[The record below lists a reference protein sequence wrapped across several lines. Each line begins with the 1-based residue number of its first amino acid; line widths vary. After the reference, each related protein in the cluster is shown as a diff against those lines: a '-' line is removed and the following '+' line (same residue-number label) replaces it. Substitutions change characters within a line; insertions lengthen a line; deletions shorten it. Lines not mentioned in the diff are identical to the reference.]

1 MGTDNNIIDQAVAES
16 TPESELESDASQTAL
31 DTTQILQQD
40 ANELVNKTA
49 QDINNKIPGG
59 NTNA

>member
-1 MGTDNNIIDQAVAES
+1 MGTDNNVIDEAVQDA
-16 TPESELESDASQTAL
+16 TPESELESDASQAAL

-40 ANELVNKTA
+40 ANELVDKTA
-49 QDINNKIPGG
+49 QDINNHIPGG

>member
-1 MGTDNNIIDQAVAES
+1 MGTSNTLIDQAVDAA

-31 DTTQILQQD
+31 DTTKILQQD
-40 ANELVNKTA
+40 ANELVDKTA

-59 NTNA
+59 N

>member
-1 MGTDNNIIDQAVAES
+1 MTTPNLIDEAVQEA
-16 TPESELESDASQTAL
+16 TPESELESDASQAAL

-40 ANELVNKTA
+40 ANELVDKTA

-59 NTNA
+59 K

>member
-1 MGTDNNIIDQAVAES
+1 MGTDNNIIDEAVAES
-16 TPESELESDASQTAL
+16 TPESELESDASQAAL

-40 ANELVNKTA
+40 ANELVDKTA
-49 QDINNKIPGG
+49 QDINNHIPGG

>member
-1 MGTDNNIIDQAVAES
+1 MGTDNNLIDQAVAES

-40 ANELVNKTA
+40 ANELVDKTA
-49 QDINNKIPGG
+49 NDINKHIPGG
-59 NTNA
+59 N